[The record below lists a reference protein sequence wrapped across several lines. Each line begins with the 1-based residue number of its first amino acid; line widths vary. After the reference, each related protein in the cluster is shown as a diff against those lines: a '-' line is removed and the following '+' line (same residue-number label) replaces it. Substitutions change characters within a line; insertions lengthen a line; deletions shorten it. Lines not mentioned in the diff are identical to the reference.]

1 MPQKQGK
8 TTRTDSIVFRLTQDI
23 VSKRIAPGT
32 PLDETRLGQ
41 QFGASRTPIREALRQ
56 LAASGLIELRPHRSP
71 LVAAADIVRL
81 REMFDVMAELEAL
94 CAQRCCTDMSAAQRH
109 ALEAHHRDMATSVRE
124 GNVADYRQGNMAFHA
139 LIYDG
144 TNNAYLKQLALM
156 TRERLAPHRG
166 VQLEA
171 PARLARSYAEHEE
184 IVTAILRGDQTGA
197 ASAMRQHLAI
207 TQETLE
213 QIAAQK

>member
-1 MPQKQGK
+1 MSRPAKN
-8 TTRTDSIVFRLTQDI
+8 TLANTIVSKLTQDI

-32 PLDETRLGQ
+32 SLDETRLGQ
-41 QFGASRTPIREALRQ
+41 QFGASRTPIREAFRQ
-56 LAASGLIELRPHRSP
+56 LAASGLIELRPHRAP
-71 LVAAADIVRL
+71 LVAMADVMRL

-94 CAQRCCTDMSAAQRH
+94 CAQGCCTHMSAAHRH
-109 ALEAHHRDMATSVRE
+109 ELESHHRAMALFVR
-124 GNVADYRQGNMAFHA
+124 NSDVAAYRHGNMVFHG

-144 TNNAYLKQLALM
+144 TNNTYLKQLALM
-156 TRERLAPHRG
+156 TRERLAPYRG

-184 IVTAILRGDQTGA
+184 IVTAILRGDQIGA
-197 ASAMRQHLAI
+197 GGAMRQHLAI

-213 QIAAQK
+213 QLAA